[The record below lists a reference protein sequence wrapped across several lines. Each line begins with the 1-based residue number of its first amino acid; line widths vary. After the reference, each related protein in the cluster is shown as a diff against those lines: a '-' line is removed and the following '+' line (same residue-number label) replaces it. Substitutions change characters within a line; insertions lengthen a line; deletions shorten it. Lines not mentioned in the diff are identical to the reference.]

1 MSRRFRKFLLLWCS
15 ELISS
20 GGSRLTSFGLGVNN
34 RNPALRHI
42 PYAFSDSGYQKTGS
56 GLPV

>member
-20 GGSRLTSFGLGVNN
+20 SGSRLTSFGLGV
-34 RNPALRHI
+34 
-42 PYAFSDSGYQKTGS
+42 
-56 GLPV
+56 